1 MGAVDVVVSG
11 VGVAV
16 GGVDGPDD
24 LLRRGP
30 VGGTDDPARRL
41 TGKGLRY
48 KDRATRLAL
57 CAGRDALADAG
68 LLHDLGLTVPGE
80 TVGVVVSSNYGNV
93 DTICD
98 TVRTIAEETYVG
110 LSPMALPA
118 TASNVIASWL
128 AIWFRLRG
136 ANLTMCNGSTSGLDA
151 VNWGRLL
158 IAAGRVDRVLVVGV
172 EPANP
177 PVRHFVAGAVAGAGG
192 DADLRLFDGAAA
204 LVLES
209 APAVRDREVEALA
222 EIGPYARKAD
232 QPTAVDAVRRTD
244 PRPVDMWFGSGA
256 GGPTGITSERTYDL
270 AAYHGHCS
278 GALGV
283 LQCVAGTAW
292 LNGNDR
298 GTVLASAD
306 GDGADAAAALLLTIG
321 GRA

>member
-1 MGAVDVVVSG
+1 MAAVDVVVSG

-16 GGVDGPDD
+16 SGVAGPDD
-24 LLRRGP
+24 LLRRTP
-30 VGGTDDPARRL
+30 VSGGDDPARRL

-68 LLHDLGLTVPGE
+68 LLPEPGLTVPGE

-98 TVRTIAEETYVG
+98 TVRTIADETYVG

-118 TASNVIASWL
+118 TASNVIGSWL

-136 ANLTMCNGSTSGLDA
+136 ANLTMCNGPTSGLDA
-151 VNWGRLL
+151 VNWARLL
-158 IAAGRVDRVLVVGV
+158 VLAGRVDRVLVVGV
-172 EPANP
+172 EPVNA
-177 PVRHFVAGAVAGAGG
+177 PVRHLVTG
-192 DADLRLFDGAAA
+192 DAEDTDTRLFDGAAA

-209 APAVRDREVEALA
+209 ADAVRDRGVEALA
-222 EIGPYARKAD
+222 EVGPYARKLD
-232 QPTAVDAVRRTD
+232 QPAAMAAIRRTD
-244 PRPVDMWFGSGA
+244 PGPVDMWFGAGA
-256 GGPTGITSERTYDL
+256 GGPAGMTEETTYDL
-270 AAYHGHCS
+270 TAYHGHCS

-292 LNGNDR
+292 LSGNDR
-298 GTVLASAD
+298 GAVLASVD
-306 GDGADAAAALLLTIG
+306 GDGADAAAALLLRHG
-321 GRA
+321 GRS

>member
-1 MGAVDVVVSG
+1 MGAADVVISG

-16 GGVDGPDD
+16 AGVDGPDD
-24 LLRRGP
+24 LLRRMPAGE
-30 VGGTDDPARRL
+30 GGDPARRL

-68 LLHDLGLTVPGE
+68 LLRDPGLTVSSE

-98 TVRTIAEETYVG
+98 TVRTIADETYVG

-136 ANLTMCNGSTSGLDA
+136 ANLTMCNGPTSGLDA
-151 VNWGRLL
+151 VNWARLL
-158 IAAGRVDRVLVVGV
+158 VLAGRVDRVLVVGV
-172 EPANP
+172 EPDNP
-177 PVRHFVAGAVAGAGG
+177 PVRHLVTGGASDQDGVRP
-192 DADLRLFDGAAA
+192 RLFDGAAA

-209 APAVRDREVEALA
+209 ARAVRDREVEALA
-222 EIGPYARKAD
+222 TVGPYARKAD
-232 QPTAVDAVRRTD
+232 QSTAVAAIRGTD

-256 GGPTGITSERTYDL
+256 GGPTGITPASTYDL
-270 AAYHGHCS
+270 TAYHGDCS

-292 LNGNDR
+292 LSGNDS
-298 GTVLASAD
+298 GAVLASAD
-306 GDGADAAAALLLTIG
+306 GEGADAAAALLLTVGG
-321 GRA
+321 GRS